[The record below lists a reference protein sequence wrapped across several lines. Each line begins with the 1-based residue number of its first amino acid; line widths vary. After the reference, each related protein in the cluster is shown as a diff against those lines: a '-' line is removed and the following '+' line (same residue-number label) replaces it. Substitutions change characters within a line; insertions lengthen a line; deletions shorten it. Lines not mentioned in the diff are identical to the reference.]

1 MDIMFTLILF
11 GSLSARSLKFTGD
24 LLSFLPKIYCAGIE
38 FEFSTEWTINILPTS
53 EIDKIV
59 SNPLAIFNNETLP
72 DGSTLND
79 CTDLEAFLT
88 SQNSTYTEG
97 NLKLA
102 LRA

>member
-1 MDIMFTLILF
+1 MTISNSNL
-11 GSLSARSLKFTGD
+11 
-24 LLSFLPKIYCAGIE
+24 
-38 FEFSTEWTINILPTS
+38 STEWTINILPAS

-79 CTDLEAFLT
+79 CADLEAFLT

-97 NLKLA
+97 KFHDNFLTPVTNRKIQFSLS
-102 LRA
+102 

>member
-1 MDIMFTLILF
+1 MIYCRPH
-11 GSLSARSLKFTGD
+11 SKFTASTSNSI
-24 LLSFLPKIYCAGIE
+24 L
-38 FEFSTEWTINILPTS
+38 STEWTINILPAS

-102 LRA
+102 LRV

>member
-1 MDIMFTLILF
+1 MIYC
-11 GSLSARSLKFTGD
+11 RSYPKFTVSTSD
-24 LLSFLPKIYCAGIE
+24 QY
-38 FEFSTEWTINILPTS
+38 FSTEWTINILPAS

-97 NLKLA
+97 NLNIKLA
-102 LRA
+102 LRV